1 VADLCVGSGVVAV
14 AAAAGVLKT
23 DELPIAYYDALNV
36 SEAVTAIIELTTP
49 RGRSARS
56 WPTRRRRKTVRA
68 SFSAAPHVAA
78 IAIEVV
84 GIG

>member
-1 VADLCVGSGVVAV
+1 VVAI
-14 AAAAGVLKT
+14 AASAGVLDT
-23 DELPIAYYDALNV
+23 DELPIAHYDALNV
-36 SEAVTAIIELTTP
+36 SEAVTAIKELTIP

-56 WPTRRRRKTVRA
+56 RPTRRRTKTVRA
-68 SFSAAPHVAA
+68 SFFAAPTHVAA